1 MKSSWGTAL
10 AMVVMSWD
18 MAEGTE
24 LATPAPPSEAR
35 SVGGTGLATGL
46 PTTGVEGDPGPAIQN
61 GVKDW
66 EVGGSPPDDILFC

>member
-1 MKSSWGTAL
+1 
-10 AMVVMSWD
+10 

-24 LATPAPPSEAR
+24 LATPVPPSGAM

-46 PTTGVEGDPGPAIQN
+46 PTTGVEGDPGPIQN

-66 EVGGSPPDDILFC
+66 DVGGSPPEDILP